1 MINLMNNNTT
11 LNHDL
16 TNALIDNVLESTASI
31 MYIRQAT
38 YFYLLKLNGWS
49 LKELRFYIRERA
61 KKASVDLSRGVF
73 NKETQVSDYCITQKS
88 GLFVSLEYNT
98 NKKESMQTIKKIAN
112 IMQNNKLSYS
122 YLKAVLI
129 EKNPDSNTEF
139 SEVSESA
146 ESAESD
152 KNKNLSLDSV
162 LNYIKTCN
170 IKKLNLIIS
179 TAESMLQDK
188 KESSKKQKSKKAA

>member
-1 MINLMNNNTT
+1 MINLTNNNTT

-38 YFYLLKLNGWS
+38 YFYLIKLNGWN

-112 IMQNNKLSYS
+112 IMQNNKLSYA
-122 YLKAVLI
+122 YLKDVLT
-129 EKNPDSNTEF
+129 EKNPDSNTES
-139 SEVSESA
+139 SETT

-152 KNKNLSLDSV
+152 KNKTLSLDSV
-162 LNYIKTCN
+162 LNYIKNCN

-179 TAESMLQDK
+179 TAESVKQTLT
-188 KESSKKQKSKKAA
+188 ESSEQQKSKKAV